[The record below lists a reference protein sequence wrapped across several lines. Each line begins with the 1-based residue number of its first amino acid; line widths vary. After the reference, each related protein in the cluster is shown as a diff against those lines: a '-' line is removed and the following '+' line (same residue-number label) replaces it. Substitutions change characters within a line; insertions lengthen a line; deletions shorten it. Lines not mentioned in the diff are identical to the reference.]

1 MEKYDIYIQL
11 ENEKK
16 LIEEK
21 IKALREEIL
30 SEMVNS
36 GQQKINTGAATFSIR
51 KLKKLIY
58 PEHIRI
64 MEEEVKTQKAI
75 AEENGE
81 VEVEEKD
88 SLFVK
93 KVSL

>member
-1 MEKYDIYIQL
+1 MEKYDFYIQL

-21 IKALREEIL
+21 IKVLREEIL

-36 GQQKINTGAATFSIR
+36 GQQKINTGVATFSIR
-51 KLKKLIY
+51 KLKRYTY
-58 PEHIRI
+58 PEYITE
-64 MEEEVKTQKAI
+64 MKDQFEAEKVKAV
-75 AEENGE
+75 ENGE
-81 VEVEEKD
+81 AEVEEVD

-93 KVSL
+93 KVTL